1 MVINQEH
8 GKKWA
13 MYNGDSCQVVKD
25 IPSDSVG
32 LTVFSPPFSSL
43 YIYSDSEADMGN
55 CKDDEEFFEHFSFL
69 LPELYRITIPGRLCA
84 IHCKDLPLYRGS
96 DGAAGLTD
104 FPGQIIVAMQKA
116 GWTFHSRCTVWKCP
130 VTERERTNNSGLLH
144 KSVMSDS
151 SQIRMGMADYVI
163 VFRKSPI
170 GDDNRSDV
178 PIERPKGFKRFIGDP
193 AQDPRKS
200 DSHPSKFSRKGIGLE
215 QGTAGEIVDRSNIVI
230 WRRYAEPVWWDIDQ
244 TDVLN
249 FKIAKDAEDEKHIC
263 PLQLGLIRRIVELWS
278 APGDVVFSPFGG
290 VGSEGVVAI
299 EEGRKYIGIELKESY
314 WRYAVR
320 YLKDAEYAGEGQID
334 MFEEVAHAG

>member
-8 GKKWA
+8 GKTWA
-13 MYNGDSCQVVKD
+13 MYNGDCCQVVKD

-55 CKDDEEFFEHFSFL
+55 CKDDDEFFEHFSFL

-178 PIERPKGFKRFIGDP
+178 PIERPKGFTRFIGDP

-200 DSHPSKFSRKGIGLE
+200 DGHPSKFSRKGIGLE

-249 FKIAKDAEDEKHIC
+249 FKIAKDAEHCRALERSGRC
-263 PLQLGLIRRIVELWS
+263 GFFAIRRS
-278 APGDVVFSPFGG
+278 RQRRSCGNRGG
-290 VGSEGVVAI
+290 SKVRWNRVKGVVLALCRALF
-299 EEGRKYIGIELKESY
+299 EGRGVC
-314 WRYAVR
+314 RR
-320 YLKDAEYAGEGQID
+320 GPD
-334 MFEEVAHAG
+334 